1 MVLFHATKKRET
13 FSFNFVRRVFR
24 RRKIVIR
31 DLDLGY
37 EVRIQLYDDGNFA
50 NAKDAVN
57 RSSLCFVYTTKNICD
72 DAVVMHYVE
81 SGITVSLQA
90 GEFKFVPVFTEKRD
104 TTFRVPFAMVAMKGV
119 RYYLNDR
126 YYRAGVS
133 ALMREA
139 VRKRVAESRRLE
151 DTGLRSSTLSEQRN
165 TARRHIQKLKGLNVI
180 DERTND
186 EKLQCKICYENK
198 TNVVPDRRTHSSG
211 GQSNSTVPT

>member
-1 MVLFHATKKRET
+1 
-13 FSFNFVRRVFR
+13 
-24 RRKIVIR
+24 
-31 DLDLGY
+31 
-37 EVRIQLYDDGNFA
+37 
-50 NAKDAVN
+50 
-57 RSSLCFVYTTKNICD
+57 
-72 DAVVMHYVE
+72 MHYVE

-165 TARRHIQKLKGLNVI
+165 TARRQTEFRFENTGLRSSTLSEQRNTTRRHIQKLKGLNVI
-180 DERTND
+180 DERTDD